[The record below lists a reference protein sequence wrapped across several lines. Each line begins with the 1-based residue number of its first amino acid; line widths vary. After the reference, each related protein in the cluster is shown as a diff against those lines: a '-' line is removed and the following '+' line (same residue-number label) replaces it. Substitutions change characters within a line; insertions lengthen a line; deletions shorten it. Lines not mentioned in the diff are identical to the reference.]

1 MASPRV
7 LVLRSPGA
15 NCDEETAEAF
25 RLAGATPERVHV
37 NRLLERPALLG
48 DYQVLCVPGGFSYG
62 DDIAAGRVLGNQLRR
77 HLADACQKFR
87 DDGNLALGV
96 CNGFQVLIKTG
107 LLDVDDADGPLATL
121 TWNDHGR
128 YEARW
133 VTVRATPGACVF
145 LRGVESMELPIAHAE
160 GKIAAR
166 DDAALRTLVDGGRV
180 VLRYAA
186 SGADGPTDEPLPFP
200 ANPNGSTANAAGLT
214 DSTGRVLG
222 LMPHPERFLYATQ
235 HPQWTRRAAGEGLD
249 PRSAG
254 DGLRLFKNAVDY
266 FG

>member
-1 MASPRV
+1 MAKPKV

-25 RLAGATPERVHV
+25 RLAGATADRVHV
-37 NRLLERPALLG
+37 NRLLEHPELLG
-48 DYQVLCVPGGFSYG
+48 EYQVFCVPGGFSYG
-62 DDIAAGRVLGNQLRR
+62 DDIAAGRVLGNQVRGR
-77 HLADACQKFR
+77 LADVCRRFR

-107 LLDVDDADGPLATL
+107 LLDVDDEDGPLATL

-133 VTVRATPGACVF
+133 VTVRATPGDCVF
-145 LRGVESMELPIAHAE
+145 LRGFEQADLPIAHAE
-160 GKIAAR
+160 GKIAVR
-166 DDAALRTLVDGGRV
+166 DDAAIRSLVEKGRV

-186 SGADGPTDEPLPFP
+186 NDATAPSDEPLAFP
-200 ANPNGSTANAAGLT
+200 DNPNGSAANAAGLT

-222 LMPHPERFLYATQ
+222 LMPHPERFLFATQ
-235 HPQWTRRAAGEGLD
+235 HPRWTRRAAAGEIV
-249 PRSAG
+249 PRAPG
-254 DGLRLFKNAVDY
+254 EGLRLFRNAVDY
-266 FG
+266 FS